1 VRSFRSIILLA
12 CSLILLGGCVSA
24 PRYVARRPVKG
35 RPGQFTFKT
44 QVGMASYYADQFH
57 GRPTASG
64 QIFDMNA
71 LTAAHRTL
79 PLGTTVR
86 VTSLDTGKSVEVLVN
101 DRGPF
106 VKGRVIDLS
115 KGAAEKIGLAERGIG
130 LVKIEVIRR

>member
-1 VRSFRSIILLA
+1 
-12 CSLILLGGCVSA
+12 
-24 PRYVARRPVKG
+24 
-35 RPGQFTFKT
+35 
-44 QVGMASYYADQFH
+44 MASYYADQFH

>member
-130 LVKIEVIRR
+130 LVKIEVISR